1 MIVRMKTAF
10 THQNRTN
17 GQDHLQIPAI
27 NTLTHHLL
35 LPHHKTISSLISHIP
50 STSPIRSDLYKMLLR
65 SSSNPALN
73 SWLQQ
78 QQNPILLSSPE
89 PDFIH
94 KNFRSPTLSLHSSN
108 DSPKKISR
116 SSSESDLVSFSV
128 SKRRNSLSGASSL
141 LSSVSV
147 EEDVEAEEIESKGL
161 LFSSSGLDVV
171 VDGGGGGGGGGG
183 GDGGDGTDVY
193 YMNMIETDP
202 GNSLILAN
210 YAKYLKEVRGDVLKA
225 EEYCSRAILANPNDG
240 TALSMYAELIWET
253 HKDASRAR
261 SYFDQ
266 AVKASPDDCYV
277 MASYAWFLWDADE
290 ENEEEEEE
298 EQVSNLN
305 LATHEFPIAPMAVA
319 SQG

>member
-35 LPHHKTISSLISHIP
+35 LPHHKTISSLIP

-65 SSSNPALN
+65 SSSNPAL
-73 SWLQQ
+73 
-78 QQNPILLSSPE
+78 
-89 PDFIH
+89 
-94 KNFRSPTLSLHSSN
+94 
-108 DSPKKISR
+108 
-116 SSSESDLVSFSV
+116 
-128 SKRRNSLSGASSL
+128 
-141 LSSVSV
+141 
-147 EEDVEAEEIESKGL
+147 
-161 LFSSSGLDVV
+161 
-171 VDGGGGGGGGGG
+171 
-183 GDGGDGTDVY
+183 
-193 YMNMIETDP
+193 
-202 GNSLILAN
+202 N

-253 HKDASRAR
+253 HKDASRTR

-277 MASYAWFLWDADE
+277 MASYARFLWDA
-290 ENEEEEEE
+290 EEEE

>member
-1 MIVRMKTAF
+1 
-10 THQNRTN
+10 
-17 GQDHLQIPAI
+17 
-27 NTLTHHLL
+27 
-35 LPHHKTISSLISHIP
+35 
-50 STSPIRSDLYKMLLR
+50 MLLR

-94 KNFRSPTLSLHSSN
+94 KNFRSPTLCLHSSN

-161 LFSSSGLDVV
+161 LLFSSSGLDVDEAVV
-171 VDGGGGGGGGGG
+171 VDGGGGGGGCGRICGGG
-183 GDGGDGTDVY
+183 DDGGDGTDGY

-277 MASYAWFLWDADE
+277 MASYARFLWDADE
-290 ENEEEEEE
+290 DEDEEEE

>member
-1 MIVRMKTAF
+1 
-10 THQNRTN
+10 
-17 GQDHLQIPAI
+17 
-27 NTLTHHLL
+27 
-35 LPHHKTISSLISHIP
+35 
-50 STSPIRSDLYKMLLR
+50 MLLR

-73 SWLQQ
+73 SWLQ

-108 DSPKKISR
+108 DSPKKIAR

-161 LFSSSGLDVV
+161 LLFSSSGLDVDEAVV
-171 VDGGGGGGGGGG
+171 VDGGGGGG
-183 GDGGDGTDVY
+183 DGTDGY

-261 SYFDQ
+261 SYFDH

-277 MASYAWFLWDADE
+277 MAAYARFLWDADE
-290 ENEEEEEE
+290 DEEEEE
-298 EQVSNLN
+298 VSNLN
-305 LATHEFPIAPMAVA
+305 LARHEFPIAPMAVA

>member
-35 LPHHKTISSLISHIP
+35 LPHHKTISSLIP

-108 DSPKKISR
+108 GSPKKISR

-161 LFSSSGLDVV
+161 LLFSSSGLDVDEAVV
-171 VDGGGGGGGGGG
+171 VDGGGGGCGGGGG
-183 GDGGDGTDVY
+183 GGGDGTDVY

-253 HKDASRAR
+253 HKDASRTR

-277 MASYAWFLWDADE
+277 MASYARFLWDA
-290 ENEEEEEE
+290 EEEE

>member
-1 MIVRMKTAF
+1 
-10 THQNRTN
+10 
-17 GQDHLQIPAI
+17 
-27 NTLTHHLL
+27 
-35 LPHHKTISSLISHIP
+35 
-50 STSPIRSDLYKMLLR
+50 MLLR

-78 QQNPILLSSPE
+78 QHNPILLSSPE

-161 LFSSSGLDVV
+161 LLFSSSGLDVDEVVV
-171 VDGGGGGGGGGG
+171 VDGGGGGGG
-183 GDGGDGTDVY
+183 DGSDGTDVY

-240 TALSMYAELIWET
+240 TALAMYAELIWET

-277 MASYAWFLWDADE
+277 MASYARFLWDADE
-290 ENEEEEEE
+290 EDEEEEEQ
-298 EQVSNLN
+298 QVSNLN